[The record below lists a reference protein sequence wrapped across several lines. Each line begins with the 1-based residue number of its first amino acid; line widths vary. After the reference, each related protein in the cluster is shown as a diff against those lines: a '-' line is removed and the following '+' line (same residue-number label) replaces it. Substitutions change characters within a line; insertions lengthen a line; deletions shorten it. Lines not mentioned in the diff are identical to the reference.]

1 MRISVWS
8 SDVCTSD
15 LGVNPVAGQV
25 PASTPYSSLF
35 NTAGARFGVDPA
47 LLAAVAKQESGYD
60 PRAVSSAG
68 AQGLMQLMPATAKGL
83 GVSDSFDPTQAV
95 NGAATLLRDLLA
107 RFDSTPL
114 TLAASNHRPAPAL
127 RPTRAPPHRQH
138 RAMGKG

>member
-68 AQGLMQLMPATAKGL
+68 ARSEERRVGKE
-83 GVSDSFDPTQAV
+83 GVSKCRSRGSPYHYKKNKHHT
-95 NGAATLLRDLLA
+95 
-107 RFDSTPL
+107 
-114 TLAASNHRPAPAL
+114 
-127 RPTRAPPHRQH
+127 
-138 RAMGKG
+138 

>member
-60 PRAVSSAG
+60 PRAVSRAG

-95 NGAATLLRDLLA
+95 NAAAKLLTDLPD
-107 RFDSTPL
+107 RFASTPPP
-114 TLAASNHRPAPAL
+114 PAPHTA
-127 RPTRAPPHRQH
+127 APP
-138 RAMGKG
+138 AAPPP